1 MNTTDNK
8 FFCFYPFRAID
19 ILADSSAVPCCR
31 FDERFSE
38 NLSYVNDK
46 NSISDAFNS
55 EYFNN
60 LRNKMLAG
68 EKVNGCWKCY
78 KEDDSGV
85 KSMRV
90 GANQYMQE
98 TTEID
103 LEYLEIESGRFC
115 NLKCRSC
122 SPTVSSG
129 FHKEV
134 KSSNFMSN
142 HFRLEPNDEILDPKN
157 QLNKSFLYIAKEQ
170 SQKLKY
176 IKVTGGEPLLSEYFL
191 EYIQKL
197 NKWGFSKNIT
207 LQFYTNSSFL
217 PKQKLLSALSKFKQI
232 DLFLSID
239 AIGKKSNYIRSGS
252 DWNTMENVAKQWYNF
267 SVDNKNVILDVN
279 TTISIYNVL
288 YLKELFNWTN
298 EHLKIKWPALSF
310 VHNPSFLSV
319 SSFGVDIRNKILK
332 ILKKELNELGFNS
345 DKSPRYKKL
354 INFLENTENSDKF
367 LKFIEF
373 TDNVDKIRNEDWK
386 VIFPEL
392 YRLLTGYKN
401 SI

>member
-142 HFRLEPNDEILDPKN
+142 HFQLEPNDEILDPKN
-157 QLNKSFLYIAKEQ
+157 QLNKS
-170 SQKLKY
+170 
-176 IKVTGGEPLLSEYFL
+176 IKEYFFQCSEVKKFL
-191 EYIQKL
+191 E
-197 NKWGFSKNIT
+197 
-207 LQFYTNSSFL
+207 
-217 PKQKLLSALSKFKQI
+217 
-232 DLFLSID
+232 
-239 AIGKKSNYIRSGS
+239 
-252 DWNTMENVAKQWYNF
+252 AKQGR
-267 SVDNKNVILDVN
+267 
-279 TTISIYNVL
+279 
-288 YLKELFNWTN
+288 E
-298 EHLKIKWPALSF
+298 
-310 VHNPSFLSV
+310 
-319 SSFGVDIRNKILK
+319 R
-332 ILKKELNELGFNS
+332 KKKQG
-345 DKSPRYKKL
+345 
-354 INFLENTENSDKF
+354 
-367 LKFIEF
+367 
-373 TDNVDKIRNEDWK
+373 
-386 VIFPEL
+386 
-392 YRLLTGYKN
+392 
-401 SI
+401 